1 VGDGYDQYLAA
12 AKQRGISGLGESMRG
27 RPFPKGTS
35 GNPAGRPPG
44 GKSIAEYIR
53 NLAGDDGRQYL
64 DCLHAIAT
72 AEDQSTRVRIAAI
85 AVLLDRGFGKAPQ
98 AMPDESQARSSFDG

>member
-1 VGDGYDQYLAA
+1 MTTQT
-12 AKQRGISGLGESMRG
+12 RG

-35 GNPAGRPPG
+35 GNPAGRPRG
-44 GKSIAEYIR
+44 GHSIAEYIR
-53 NLAGDDGRQYL
+53 SLAGEDGSRYV

-72 AEDQSTRVRIAAI
+72 AEDQPTRVRIAAI

-98 AMPDESQARSSFDG
+98 PMAADVPREMVIRWQEDD